1 MVNSH
6 YQKINAS
13 YNQIER
19 RKWPLTY
26 ALINHEGKEPR
37 HNFRIENSFIS
48 HHIKA
53 TFHKKGQTSCLN
65 YIYFATQGLKMSQ
78 LRRVFYPITKFI
90 ICIYNKRMDL
100 STTYTLRRG
109 FLNYHR
115 RPAITT

>member
-26 ALINHEGKEPR
+26 ALINHEVKEPR
-37 HNFRIENSFIS
+37 HNFMIENCLIS

-65 YIYFATQGLKMSQ
+65 YVYFNCYTRIENVTIEKGK
-78 LRRVFYPITKFI
+78 PDI
-90 ICIYNKRMDL
+90 I
-100 STTYTLRRG
+100 
-109 FLNYHR
+109 LNM
-115 RPAITT
+115 PQVEV